1 MTVEPSAAGRPSRY
15 KLRLFITGSTP
26 RSTRAI
32 ENMRRI
38 CQEHL
43 KGRYD
48 LEVIDVYQSP
58 EATRELQIVAT
69 PTLVKI
75 LPEPLRRIIG
85 DLSDKERVL
94 AGLNLTARF
103 DQATHNAD
111 DCSNPTSKNGRRR
124 TDRRARGAAA

>member
-1 MTVEPSAAGRPSRY
+1 MTKRY

-32 ENMRRI
+32 ENMHLI
-38 CQEHL
+38 CEQNL
-43 KGRYD
+43 KGQYD
-48 LEVIDVYQSP
+48 VEIVDVYQNP
-58 EATRELQIVAT
+58 EATKELQIIAT

-94 AGLNLTARF
+94 AGLEIAPPDPKPR
-103 DQATHNAD
+103 
-111 DCSNPTSKNGRRR
+111 SEK
-124 TDRRARGAAA
+124 

>member
-1 MTVEPSAAGRPSRY
+1 MTQHEDEDLPQGQY

-38 CQEHL
+38 CAENL
-43 KGRYD
+43 EGRYD
-48 LEVIDVYQSP
+48 LDVVDVYQDP
-58 EATRELQIVAT
+58 EATKEFQIIAT

-85 DLSDKERVL
+85 DLSDRERVL
-94 AGLNLTARF
+94 AGLALTRVGKD
-103 DQATHNAD
+103 DQ
-111 DCSNPTSKNGRRR
+111 SSS
-124 TDRRARGAAA
+124 

>member
-1 MTVEPSAAGRPSRY
+1 MNTDGPSDDTAERY

-26 RSTRAI
+26 RSARAI
-32 ENMRRI
+32 QNMRQI
-38 CQEHL
+38 CDENL

-48 LEVIDVYQSP
+48 LEVIDVYEDP
-58 EATRELQIVAT
+58 EATKELQVIAT

-94 AGLNLTARF
+94 AGLNIL
-103 DQATHNAD
+103 
-111 DCSNPTSKNGRRR
+111 PLR
-124 TDRRARGAAA
+124 TDD